1 MTQIN
6 PIKFVLFYYAK
17 ILICKLRII
26 YGADRDSVI
35 NSPEEE
41 ASAADDELGMATHP
55 LKTKKQTPKKVRVTL
70 DPALHSPGF
79 ALAL

>member
-6 PIKFVLFYYAK
+6 PIQFVLFYYAK

-41 ASAADDELGMATHP
+41 EASADDDELGMATHP
-55 LKTKKQTPKKVRVTL
+55 LKTKNKPPKK
-70 DPALHSPGF
+70 SE
-79 ALAL
+79 